1 MVKSKHKVISI
12 DGGGIKGIVAIKV
25 LMAIEEEMQEL
36 LTNNVSLV
44 AGTSTGAIIAA
55 SVAKGI
61 PMGVLLDKYIAFG
74 EDVFKNSFSRKVSN
88 LFGLRGSKYKKE
100 DLSGLIYKELG
111 TDSIGSVY
119 NDLLIPSY
127 NMTKARPEIFTSKSN
142 IDLGSA
148 VIASAS
154 APTYFKPMIINGSEY
169 IDGGI
174 IANNPSMLAY
184 TEIKSKYNSI
194 ASDISILSIGCGSS
208 PKNYNNASKWPT
220 YKWIKP
226 LLDIAVNSDMSIV
239 HNQLVK
245 VYNSIKTPE
254 NSIRINENITKSMNS
269 NMDDASRCNINT
281 LIEFGDY
288 VVAKNS
294 KRIKESAA
302 MMSKR

>member
-1 MVKSKHKVISI
+1 MINNEHKVISI

-44 AGTSTGAIIAA
+44 AGTSTGSIIAA
-55 SVAKGI
+55 SVAKGV
-61 PMGVLLDKYIAFG
+61 PMGELLDKYIAFG
-74 EDVFKNSFSRKVSN
+74 EDVFKDSFSRKLSN
-88 LFGLRGSKYKKE
+88 LFGLRGSKYRKE
-100 DLSGLIYKELG
+100 DLSNLIYKELG
-111 TDSIGSVY
+111 TKGMGDLH

-127 NMTKARPEIFTSKSN
+127 NLTKARPEIFTSNSR
-142 IDLGSA
+142 IDVGSA
-148 VIASAS
+148 VIASSS

-174 IANNPSMLAY
+174 VANNPSMLAY

-208 PKNYNNASKWPT
+208 PKSYINTSNWPT
-220 YKWIKP
+220 YKWIRP
-226 LLDIAVNSDMSIV
+226 LLDVAVNSDMSIV

-245 VYNSIKTPE
+245 IYRSVKASE
-254 NSIRINENITKSMNS
+254 NYIRINENITKSMNS
-269 NMDDASRCNINT
+269 SMDDASSCNIKN

-288 VVAKNS
+288 VVAKNA
-294 KRIKESAA
+294 KRIKEAA
-302 MMSKR
+302 SMMSKK